1 LKVVTTKDGREPI
14 KYSGWCNLQGGFN
27 MSNDVPGCK
36 ISVIKRTI
44 HQDLIDEYLDVT
56 SEDYG
61 RCECFKD
68 GQEFVIEKLDEL
80 SRVPEGFCAWAWA
93 DIRKDILCV
102 ATGGDLPGFKKKGT
116 ALAGCSDWFR
126 PVIFKIERLE

>member
-1 LKVVTTKDGREPI
+1 
-14 KYSGWCNLQGGFN
+14 
-27 MSNDVPGCK
+27 MSSTIPRCK

-44 HQDLIDEYLDVT
+44 HQDLIDEYLDVQ
-56 SEDYG
+56 SEDLG
-61 RCECFKD
+61 LCECFED
-68 GQEFVIEKLDEL
+68 GQEFVIEKLDDL

-93 DIRKDILCV
+93 DIRKDILSV
-102 ATGGDLPGFKKKGT
+102 ATGGDLPGFKKKGI